1 MTVHFNFDYCYNDD
15 TSAWLFP
22 AFPELRFRHT
32 TISAQVMSPETFQ
45 HLVDSLDGQTPPPEA
60 PDQETALQQRVLR
73 YAVDAVRYDALHRQ
87 VGKALEAARAEA
99 AERPARIIPFY
110 RKPLSIAAAVAIL
123 ICLATMGKF
132 ALTSP
137 HDVYDRYYS
146 SYEIPTARGGEDLDP
161 LEQAYQA
168 RNWSMADRLLTAD
181 APPRD
186 RFLAGMAFMEQGQ
199 YAGAINIFKPLTQG
213 TQYKDESEY
222 YLAMAYLASHQAAPA
237 LALIDRIKADPDH
250 VFHRK
255 VMQMSG
261 LDLLILRAK

>member
-1 MTVHFNFDYCYNDD
+1 
-15 TSAWLFP
+15 
-22 AFPELRFRHT
+22 
-32 TISAQVMSPETFQ
+32 MSPEKFQ
-45 HLVDSLDGQTPPPEA
+45 HLVDSLDGQTPPQEA
-60 PDQETALQQRVLR
+60 PDQETVQQRRVLR
-73 YAVDAVRYDALHRQ
+73 YAVDALRYDALHRQ
-87 VGKALEAARAEA
+87 VGKALQAARAESA
-99 AERPARIIPFY
+99 TRVEAHEIPARAEIPAEGAARVIPFY

-123 ICLATMGKF
+123 ICLSTMGKF

-137 HDVYDRYYS
+137 KDVYDRYYS
-146 SYEIPTARGGEDLDP
+146 SYDIPTARGGEDLDP

-186 RFLAGMAFMEQGQ
+186 RFLAGMAYMEQGQ
-199 YAGAINIFKPLTQG
+199 YAGAINTFKPLTQG

-222 YLAMAYLASHQAAPA
+222 YLAMAYLANHQAAPA
-237 LALIDRIKADPDH
+237 LELIDRIKADPDH
-250 VFHRK
+250 VFHRQ